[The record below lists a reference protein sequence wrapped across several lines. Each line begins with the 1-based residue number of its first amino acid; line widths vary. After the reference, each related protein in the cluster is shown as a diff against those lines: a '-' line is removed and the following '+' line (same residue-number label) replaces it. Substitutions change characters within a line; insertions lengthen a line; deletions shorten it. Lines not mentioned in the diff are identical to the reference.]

1 MGWVGEGGLW
11 LLMGAEEG
19 ECKLLQGPGDAHW
32 EELAGCGSGQH
43 VPVGETTTQR
53 VCQNRPEASRFW
65 LDKAYVN
72 QGGYT
77 ETAGF
82 TSV

>member
-32 EELAGCGSGQH
+32 EELAGCGSGQGI
-43 VPVGETTTQR
+43 PVGTDSH
-53 VCQNRPEASRFW
+53 PE
-65 LDKAYVN
+65 
-72 QGGYT
+72 
-77 ETAGF
+77 
-82 TSV
+82 SVSEQARSQPVLA